1 MRRYGLPVLPLILG
15 VILGP
20 RLEKQ
25 LRQTLQLS
33 AGDVSGLWS
42 EPIAVVVYIIVALV
56 LLWPFLFKMWRRTR
70 PGTAAVAGGAG
81 GPAAGGPVD
90 AHAVAEAPAAGSPAK
105 GSPTAE
111 GSTPVSGGQ
120 ADPAA
125 DPAGSRKD
133 SPKVTH
139 ANHGQEKQ

>member
-1 MRRYGLPVLPLILG
+1 
-15 VILGP
+15 
-20 RLEKQ
+20 
-25 LRQTLQLS
+25 
-33 AGDVSGLWS
+33 
-42 EPIAVVVYIIVALV
+42 VALV

-70 PGTAAVAGGAG
+70 PGTAAVAGVAG
-81 GPAAGGPVD
+81 GPAAGGPAD

-111 GSTPVSGGQ
+111 GSTAVRGGQ
-120 ADPAA
+120 ADPAG
-125 DPAGSRKD
+125 DPAGGRKD